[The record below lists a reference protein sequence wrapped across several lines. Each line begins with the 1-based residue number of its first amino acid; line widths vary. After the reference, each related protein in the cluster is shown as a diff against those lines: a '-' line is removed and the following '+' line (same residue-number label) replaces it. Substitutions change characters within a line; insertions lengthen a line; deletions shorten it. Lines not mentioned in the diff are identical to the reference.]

1 MKTEK
6 ICIYTCI
13 TGDYDNLHDV
23 EKDEDID
30 YICFTNNHTLKSD
43 RWQFVYIQDEENIGD
58 MLLSRKIKILG
69 HPLLEKYDISI
80 WVDGALQVK
89 KDIRKLLT
97 TFCDLENYSMACFR
111 HRLRNCVYQEAT
123 ACVIH
128 RKANRE
134 EIIQYLDFIKKEQF
148 PEDYGLA
155 ECTVL
160 IRRENQQDVKDTM
173 HLWYD
178 LLCKYVKRD
187 QLSFPYS
194 IWKTGLKICWI
205 DLNVFDNPWFF
216 WYAHKQKT
224 EKKTARIFFGN
235 YQDVYTD
242 VYVEK
247 KMELDGNICKIKFVF
262 PRDYS
267 KISINIGQHFGKV
280 ITSLKTSIPVKRI
293 SAFPGI
299 SHSGYTVFDYDDM
312 VLYFEGKFQ
321 KNQKFEV
328 SFDIRKFGETKIQ
341 EVLEGIVSEY
351 YYDKIIRDNMIN
363 GLNKRCTE
371 LEGQIIY
378 LHKEQENSLIRRAK
392 KLCDQQDIKSKILKK
407 LIMKCVKLN

>member
-134 EIIQYLDFIKKEQF
+134 EIIWTL
-148 PEDYGLA
+148 
-155 ECTVL
+155 
-160 IRRENQQDVKDTM
+160 
-173 HLWYD
+173 
-178 LLCKYVKRD
+178 
-187 QLSFPYS
+187 
-194 IWKTGLKICWI
+194 
-205 DLNVFDNPWFF
+205 
-216 WYAHKQKT
+216 
-224 EKKTARIFFGN
+224 
-235 YQDVYTD
+235 
-242 VYVEK
+242 
-247 KMELDGNICKIKFVF
+247 
-262 PRDYS
+262 
-267 KISINIGQHFGKV
+267 
-280 ITSLKTSIPVKRI
+280 
-293 SAFPGI
+293 
-299 SHSGYTVFDYDDM
+299 
-312 VLYFEGKFQ
+312 
-321 KNQKFEV
+321 
-328 SFDIRKFGETKIQ
+328 
-341 EVLEGIVSEY
+341 
-351 YYDKIIRDNMIN
+351 
-363 GLNKRCTE
+363 
-371 LEGQIIY
+371 
-378 LHKEQENSLIRRAK
+378 
-392 KLCDQQDIKSKILKK
+392 
-407 LIMKCVKLN
+407 